1 MKSKSLNLR
10 VDLQALPDEAVMPRK
25 EKGFGEKKEMKKR
38 IVLFAALV
46 FLCSMFTLAVCE
58 ETRGSSSIAS
68 ILNAWGAKDGQEL
81 YTRILD
87 HWNRNID
94 GTRISWPA
102 KIRLGGTTEDL
113 ISKPGSWDLAI
124 VSSKDVDLQKLA
136 DEGLVQEYGFAP
148 IQEFILHQWLLPDEL
163 QSLLPEHPFLA
174 HQVYFYDYDYAT
186 GEATLL
192 ICKHYSGEP
201 SGVPGPFARAILG
214 GRSADAVRAVEG
226 IVRVEAPPPAYKVE
240 PGELLNWEIDDLLS
254 RPRDWDVANILIQNE
269 SDLDALDRA
278 GLLYDFS
285 QDNFW
290 LTRSYDWSVPSGVYS
305 EDGRLIAIPYI
316 PYYGPAESG
325 FWVTVV
331 NTRCQNLSKAMAYVT
346 HWIKTDEWA
355 WGFYTQ
361 EKTEEEDVPEEIRK
375 YGICM
380 YKDEM
385 DW

>member
-1 MKSKSLNLR
+1 M
-10 VDLQALPDEAVMPRK
+10 DLQALPDEAVIPRK
-25 EKGFGEKKEMKKR
+25 EKGFGEEKEMKKR

-136 DEGLVQEYGFAP
+136 DEGVVQEYGFAP

-174 HQVYFYDYDYAT
+174 HQVYFYDYDHAT

-201 SGVPGPFARAILG
+201 SGVPGPYSRASLG
-214 GRSADAVRAVEG
+214 RRSGDTVR
-226 IVRVEAPPPAYKVE
+226 
-240 PGELLNWEIDDLLS
+240 
-254 RPRDWDVANILIQNE
+254 
-269 SDLDALDRA
+269 
-278 GLLYDFS
+278 
-285 QDNFW
+285 
-290 LTRSYDWSVPSGVYS
+290 GV
-305 EDGRLIAIPYI
+305 
-316 PYYGPAESG
+316 
-325 FWVTVV
+325 
-331 NTRCQNLSKAMAYVT
+331 
-346 HWIKTDEWA
+346 
-355 WGFYTQ
+355 
-361 EKTEEEDVPEEIRK
+361 
-375 YGICM
+375 
-380 YKDEM
+380 
-385 DW
+385 